1 MLTLKA
7 RFLWLVHSKG
17 GFSVFI
23 NVSGFVHLKYSDS
36 RTFVHIGK
44 STNIYLDE
52 KYPLQIPDSNSP
64 KRIWYKNVSDSCRNL
79 LFVYLAFKAQ
89 PVSMLLPSPSAF

>member
-1 MLTLKA
+1 MAGWAGVRLYMLALKT

-52 KYPLQIPDSNSP
+52 KYSLQIPDSNSP
-64 KRIWYKNVSDSCRNL
+64 KRIWYKNVSDS
-79 LFVYLAFKAQ
+79 
-89 PVSMLLPSPSAF
+89 